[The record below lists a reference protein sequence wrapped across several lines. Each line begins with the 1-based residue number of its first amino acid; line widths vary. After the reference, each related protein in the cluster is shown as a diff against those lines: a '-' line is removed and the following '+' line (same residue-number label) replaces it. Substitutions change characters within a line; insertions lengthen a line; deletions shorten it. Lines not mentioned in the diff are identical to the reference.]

1 MRRLLGRLHGS
12 YRRISG
18 LSISTTFRRTRSDKT
33 TRAEE
38 KNDPAMPA
46 TRSRWRRVLAG
57 VATALAAVLVF
68 LALSTP
74 NNISRLPEG
83 SNTAEAFIRIP
94 IEALLGIAV
103 LLALPARWSRVTAAI
118 GGSVLGLLTLV
129 KVIDMGFFAA
139 LARPFNPVLDW
150 VLLDDG
156 INFLGDSIGRT
167 GARLAVAGAA
177 LLLLLVPV
185 VMAWAV
191 MRLTRFAERHRPA
204 ASQAVLFAGVAWI
217 VCALL
222 GTHYVSTVFV
232 ASDSA
237 VTLARETVLKVP
249 EGIRDKRQFA
259 AEAAV
264 DKFRDTPAQQLL
276 TGLRGKDVVFTFIES
291 YGRSAVEDPDYAT
304 QVDALL
310 GTGTAE
316 LKAAGYG
323 SRSAWLTSP
332 TAGGGS
338 WLAHSTFQSGL
349 WINNEQRYRTLVS
362 SDRRTLTSA
371 FSRGD
376 WRTVAIEPGLTYAW
390 PEGEFYGYDRIY
402 GQQALNYH
410 GPRFSWATM
419 PDQFTL
425 QAFEKLER
433 SKPDRPP
440 LMAELTFVSSHT
452 PWAPVPDLIDWDA
465 IGDGSI
471 YGPMTAGDP
480 GATEVWKDEKRI
492 RAAYCQSIEY
502 SLGSL
507 ISYVQKYGDKN
518 LVLVFL
524 GDHQPSPIITGTNA
538 SRDVPITVVAKD
550 RSVLDKVGAWGWV
563 DGLKPGPLAPVS
575 RMDAFRD
582 QFFTTFSK

>member
-1 MRRLLGRLHGS
+1 M
-12 YRRISG
+12 
-18 LSISTTFRRTRSDKT
+18 SISTTFRRARTGDRPVPT
-33 TRAEE
+33 V
-38 KNDPAMPA
+38 PAP
-46 TRSRWRRVLAG
+46 RRRWRRV
-57 VATALAAVLVF
+57 VAALVTALAGVLVF

-74 NNISRLPEG
+74 NNISRLPPG
-83 SNTAEAFIRIP
+83 SNTAEALIRIP
-94 IEALLGIAV
+94 IEAVIGLAV
-103 LLALPARWSRVTAAI
+103 LLALPARARRPVAAI
-118 GGSVLGLLTLV
+118 GGVLLGVLTLV
-129 KVIDMGFFAA
+129 KIVDMGFFAA
-139 LARPFNPVLDW
+139 LSRPFNPVLDW
-150 VLLDDG
+150 VLLDDAV
-156 INFLGDSIGRT
+156 NFLGDSVGRT
-167 GARLAVAGAA
+167 GARLAVAGAV
-177 LLLLLVPV
+177 LLVLLVPV
-185 VMAWAV
+185 LMSWAV
-191 MRLTRFAERHRPA
+191 VRLTRFAERHRRPA
-204 ASQAVLFAGVAWI
+204 EQTALFAGLAFL

-237 VTLARETVLKVP
+237 VTLARQTIAKVP
-249 EGIRDKRQFA
+249 EGIRDKREFA

-264 DKFRDTPAQQLL
+264 DRFRDTPPDRLL
-276 TGLRGKDVVFTFIES
+276 AGLRGKDVVFTFIES
-291 YGRSAVEDPDYAT
+291 YGRSAVEDPDYAP
-304 QVDALL
+304 QIDALL
-310 GTGTAE
+310 SAGGAR
-316 LKAAGYG
+316 LAAAGYG
-323 SRSAWLTSP
+323 AKSAWLTSP

-362 SDRRTLTSA
+362 GDRTTLTSA
-371 FSRGD
+371 FGRGD
-376 WRTVAIEPGLTYAW
+376 WHTVGIEPGLTYAW

-425 QAFEKLER
+425 QAFEKLEHGR
-433 SKPDRPP
+433 PDRAP
-440 LMAELTFVSSHT
+440 LMAEITFVSSHT
-452 PWAPVPDLIDWDA
+452 PWAPVPDVIDWDA

-480 GATEVWKDEKRI
+480 GATEVWKNEKRI
-492 RAAYCQSIEY
+492 RTEYRRSIEY

-507 ISYVQKYGDKN
+507 ISYVQKYGDDD

-524 GDHQPSPIITGTNA
+524 GDHQPSPVITGTNA
-538 SRDVPITVVAKD
+538 SRDVPVTVVAKD
-550 RSVLDKVGAWGWV
+550 RSVLDRVGTWGWV